1 MRGAGWRR
9 SETPSP
15 TAWGRVS
22 HVIAVPAHDGG
33 HMTGQWAGCDHMTCR
48 WRPALFDVPG
58 QPLRPGPAR
67 LAPPRWPAPPS
78 PSPRCFSFFSACSW
92 GTAVRPS
99 RPWTSPS
106 SRICAGGRQGRG
118 VGRGSNPQCLAF
130 VRRRSAAFGTASA
143 GMGGSV
149 SAPRKELRP
158 GAVAGAGLRCVALPW
173 ETCPCPL
180 RRASP
185 PSRVLAGGTA
195 AYQ

>member
-1 MRGAGWRR
+1 MARAAVAFAPLLLVLLCLQLGNGGAALATLDEPFFQDLCRWAAGARGWEGLE
-9 SETPSP
+9 S
-15 TAWGRVS
+15 
-22 HVIAVPAHDGG
+22 AVP
-33 HMTGQWAGCDHMTCR
+33 
-48 WRPALFDVPG
+48 
-58 QPLRPGPAR
+58 
-67 LAPPRWPAPPS
+67 S
-78 PSPRCFSFFSACSW
+78 
-92 GTAVRPS
+92 
-99 RPWTSPS
+99 
-106 SRICAGGRQGRG
+106 
-118 VGRGSNPQCLAF
+118 
-130 VRRRSAAFGTASA
+130 RRSAAFGTASA